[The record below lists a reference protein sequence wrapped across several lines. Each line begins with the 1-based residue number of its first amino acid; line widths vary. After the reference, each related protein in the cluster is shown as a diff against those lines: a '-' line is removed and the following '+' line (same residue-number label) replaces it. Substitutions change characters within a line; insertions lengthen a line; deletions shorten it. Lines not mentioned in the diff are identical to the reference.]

1 MMTALNGMKTEKV
14 LTGIE
19 CQAKPTGKNGK
30 VNSRMN
36 YLKAEA

>member
-19 CQAKPTGKNGK
+19 CQVKPTGKNGR

-36 YLKAEA
+36 CWKTGV